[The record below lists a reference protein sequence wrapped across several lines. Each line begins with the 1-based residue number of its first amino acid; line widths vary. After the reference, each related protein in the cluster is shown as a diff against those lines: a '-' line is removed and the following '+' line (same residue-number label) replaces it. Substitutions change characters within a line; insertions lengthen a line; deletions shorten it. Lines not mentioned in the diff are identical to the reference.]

1 MMEKNIIF
9 AVFSNNNTSVI
20 SSHAW
25 QYDYGQTLRI
35 QGLQLPPAVEIHFA
49 IEDEETSVTRVG
61 VTSDNVTEVV
71 IPDNCLDNM
80 DALQSYNV
88 YAYIYLT
95 EERAGGTG
103 YKITI
108 PVKARPKPELFDIP
122 EQEDIFRK
130 AIEAVNTSAERAE
143 TAEKEAESWAHG
155 HKDYPEREEDNA
167 AYYAALTK
175 KDAASVSGR
184 AKEAK
189 KNIDNYVRQKESEL
203 KGERG
208 DVYFAAF
215 KVVGSRLIMCSDSTI
230 DKIHFY
236 REGSRLK
243 YRVAL

>member
-1 MMEKNIIF
+1 M
-9 AVFSNNNTSVI
+9 
-20 SSHAW
+20 
-25 QYDYGQTLRI
+25 
-35 QGLQLPPAVEIHFA
+35 
-49 IEDEETSVTRVG
+49 
-61 VTSDNVTEVV
+61 
-71 IPDNCLDNM
+71 
-80 DALQSYNV
+80 
-88 YAYIYLT
+88 
-95 EERAGGTG
+95 
-103 YKITI
+103 
-108 PVKARPKPELFDIP
+108 
-122 EQEDIFRK
+122 
-130 AIEAVNTSAERAE
+130 NTSAERAE